1 LPTRFDTRSWG
12 HASPLASPVLL
23 AALALTGCESG
34 MFDDFDGLEPP
45 SFGKRKDARRKPPKE
60 TAKADPPSPAGSPW
74 GPRAPVPAGPSP
86 QDPPPASGWEP
97 VDGAPPP
104 SLPAPPPPPP
114 AMPPALPPAPP
125 PGTYQPPVP
134 TAKGGTVAL
143 PPGHQAAGSTAT
155 DPLYGSYVG
164 TTPPALGSDGKWL
177 VPGLA
182 PTLEG
187 MRGQVVFLMFAFQ
200 TCPSCADDA
209 DTSSSGTT
217 CTFAGALGRLR
228 EQRPHGDRGR
238 RDEGDPRPGPALR
251 VPPRHQ
257 GSSLHA
263 FSIRAFP
270 TAYVID
276 RSGKVVWEG
285 TPLAVEAQVQ
295 ERSSGSS
302 PRSDADDGNAGREA
316 AGRAR
321 PRVASR
327 HLVA

>member
-1 LPTRFDTRSWG
+1 MRR
-12 HASPLASPVLL
+12 PLRLLSVLL

-34 MFDDFDGLEPP
+34 MFDDFDGLQPP

-60 TAKADPPSPAGSPW
+60 TAKTDPAVPGWEPVGSEGARSPQD
-74 GPRAPVPAGPSP
+74 PSP

-104 SLPAPPPPPP
+104 PPP
-114 AMPPALPPAPP
+114 AMPPAPPPVLPPAPP

-143 PPGHQAAGSTAT
+143 PPGHQAAGTSAT

-164 TTPPALGSDGKWL
+164 TTPPALGTDGKWL

-200 TCPSCADDA
+200 TCPSCAQMTPYLKQWHDMYGPQGLSIVYVNNGRMATEADA
-209 DTSSSGTT
+209 TKAIRDQGLRFAYLHDT
-217 CTFAGALGRLR
+217 
-228 EQRPHGDRGR
+228 E
-238 RDEGDPRPGPALR
+238 
-251 VPPRHQ
+251 

-295 ERSSGSS
+295 EL
-302 PRSDADDGNAGREA
+302 
-316 AGRAR
+316 
-321 PRVASR
+321 
-327 HLVA
+327 LVGLLATK

>member
-1 LPTRFDTRSWG
+1 MGGMRR
-12 HASPLASPVLL
+12 PLRLLSVLL

-45 SFGKRKDARRKPPKE
+45 SFGKRKDKRKADRPPKE
-60 TAKADPPSPAGSPW
+60 TAKADPAVPGWEPVGAEGSP
-74 GPRAPVPAGPSP
+74 PP

-97 VDGAPPP
+97 VDGAP
-104 SLPAPPPPPP
+104 SAPPPPP
-114 AMPPALPPAPP
+114 PPAPP
-125 PGTYQPPVP
+125 PGTYQPAVP

-143 PPGHQAAGSTAT
+143 PPGHQAAGTSPT

-164 TTPPALGSDGKWL
+164 TTPPALGPDGKWL

-200 TCPSCADDA
+200 TCPSCAQMTPYLKQWHEMYGPQGLSVVYVNNGRMATEADA
-209 DTSSSGTT
+209 TK
-217 CTFAGALGRLR
+217 AIR
-228 EQRPHGDRGR
+228 EQG
-238 RDEGDPRPGPALR
+238 LR
-251 VPPRHQ
+251 FAYLHDAE

-263 FSIRAFP
+263 FSVRAFP

-295 ERSSGSS
+295 ELLVGLL
-302 PRSDADDGNAGREA
+302 A
-316 AGRAR
+316 AK
-321 PRVASR
+321 
-327 HLVA
+327 